1 MGELGLKQDSANVNV
16 MLVPLGAGLEDL
28 RGKKF
33 PCPLCADGLAI
44 LASKRGKPYC
54 VCNACGIQLFF
65 RGKTGISRLLR
76 MVKSEILIPGKADGA
91 DYGIALFDRLQ
102 QLKSQ
107 REELEGK
114 LGLVFR
120 DRDVEN
126 AIQIVDAEIETVQGE
141 LAKTARTKQR
151 EPNK

>member
-1 MGELGLKQDSANVNV
+1 MGELGLKQNSANVNV
-16 MLVPLGAGLEDL
+16 TLVPLGEGLDNL

-33 PCPLCADGLAI
+33 PCPLCGDGLAI

-65 RGKTGISRLLR
+65 RGKPGISRLLQ
-76 MVKSEILIPGKADGA
+76 MVTRGILIPGKADGA
-91 DYGIALFDRLQ
+91 DYGIALFDRLA

-114 LGLVFR
+114 RGLIFR
-120 DRDVEN
+120 DSDVEN

-141 LAKTARTKQR
+141 LARMARTKQR
-151 EPNK
+151 EPNQ

>member
-1 MGELGLKQDSANVNV
+1 MRERLKQDSANVNV
-16 MLVPLGAGLEDL
+16 TLVPLGAGLEDL
-28 RGKKF
+28 RGKEF
-33 PCPLCADGLAI
+33 PCPLCGDGLAI

-54 VCNACGIQLFF
+54 VCNSCGIQLFF
-65 RGKTGISRLLR
+65 RGKTGISRLLQ
-76 MVKSEILIPGKADGA
+76 MVKGEILIPGKADSA

-107 REELEGK
+107 REELEDK

-141 LAKTARTKQR
+141 LAKAAGTKQR
-151 EPNK
+151 EPNR

>member
-16 MLVPLGAGLEDL
+16 TLVPLATGLEDL

-33 PCPLCADGLAI
+33 PCPLCADGLTI

-65 RGKTGISRLLR
+65 RGKTGISRLLQ
-76 MVKSEILIPGKADGA
+76 MVKREILIPGKADGA
-91 DYGIALFDRLQ
+91 DYGIALFDRLGK
-102 QLKSQ
+102 LKSQ
-107 REELEGK
+107 KEGLEGK

-126 AIQIVDAEIETVQGE
+126 AIRIVDAEIETVQGE
-141 LAKTARTKQR
+141 LARMARTKQR
-151 EPNK
+151 EPNQ

>member
-16 MLVPLGAGLEDL
+16 TLVPLGEGLDNL
-28 RGKKF
+28 RGKEF

-54 VCNACGIQLFF
+54 VCHPCGIQLFF
-65 RGKTGISRLLR
+65 RGKTGISRLLQ
-76 MVKSEILIPGKADGA
+76 MVKREILIPGKADGA

-107 REELEGK
+107 REELEEK
-114 LGLVFR
+114 RGLIFR
-120 DRDVEN
+120 DSGVEN
-126 AIQIVDAEIETVQGE
+126 AILIVDAEIEKVEGE
-141 LAKTARTKQR
+141 LARVAKKTGNGKTK
-151 EPNK
+151 

>member
-1 MGELGLKQDSANVNV
+1 
-16 MLVPLGAGLEDL
+16 
-28 RGKKF
+28 
-33 PCPLCADGLAI
+33 
-44 LASKRGKPYC
+44 
-54 VCNACGIQLFF
+54 
-65 RGKTGISRLLR
+65 
-76 MVKSEILIPGKADGA
+76 MVKREILIPGKANGA

-107 REELEGK
+107 REELEEK

-151 EPNK
+151 EDPNK

>member
-16 MLVPLGAGLEDL
+16 TLVPLGAGLDDL
-28 RGKKF
+28 RGKEF

-65 RGKTGISRLLR
+65 RGRTGISRLLR
-76 MVKSEILIPGKADGA
+76 MVKGEILIPGKVDGA

-107 REELEGK
+107 KEEFEGK
-114 LGLVFR
+114 RGLIFR
-120 DRDVEN
+120 DSDVEN
-126 AIQIVDAEIETVQGE
+126 AIRIVDSEIETVQGE
-141 LAKTARTKQR
+141 LAKRAKEAGRR
-151 EPNK
+151 E

>member
-1 MGELGLKQDSANVNV
+1 MDKLDPEKLTDNVNV
-16 MLVPLGAGLEDL
+16 TLDPLWAAFPELLWKE
-28 RGKKF
+28 F
-33 PCPLCADGLAI
+33 PCPVCAAGLPI
-44 LASKRGKPYC
+44 LISKAKKPYC

-65 RGKTGISRLLR
+65 RGKAGISRLLQ
-76 MVKSEILIPGKADGA
+76 MVKHEILIPGKADGA
-91 DYGIALFDRLQ
+91 DYGIALFDRLR

-107 REELEGK
+107 REELEEK

>member
-1 MGELGLKQDSANVNV
+1 MCELGLKQDSANVNV
-16 MLVPLGAGLEDL
+16 TLVPLGAGLEDL

-44 LASKRGKPYC
+44 LSSKRGKPYC

-65 RGKTGISRLLR
+65 RGKAGISRLLQ
-76 MVKSEILIPGKADGA
+76 MVKHEILIPGKADGA

-102 QLKSQ
+102 RLKSQ
-107 REELEGK
+107 KEELEGK
-114 LGLVFR
+114 RRLIFR
-120 DRDVEN
+120 DSDVEN

-141 LAKTARTKQR
+141 LAKAAGTKQM
-151 EPNK
+151 ETNK